1 MTNQIRGVISEEIL
15 GERLALRL
23 SANEWCEL
31 EDEHGKSTDEI
42 LKDFVTMVQD
52 GNLRVTLLR
61 SLFRASLAMAKPG
74 ITLDEAG
81 NLMAEIGLPEAG
93 RIVGEVIKAALPEA
107 EAGPPT
113 KGAPGKRKPPVSP
126 RR

>member
-42 LKDFVTMVQD
+42 LKDFFGMVQD
-52 GNLRVTLLR
+52 GNLRLNMLR
-61 SLFRASLAMAKPG
+61 SLFRAALSMAKPG
-74 ITLDEAG
+74 ITHAAAG
-81 NLMAEIGLPEAG
+81 DIMAEIGLVDAG
-93 RIVGEVIKAALPEA
+93 RIVGDVIVASLPKVEPA
-107 EAGPPT
+107 ST
-113 KGAPGKRKPPVSP
+113 KGAPGKRKPPAKP